1 MTEPPRIVFPC
12 SYPIKVM
19 GENLEAMQRDV
30 LAVFAE
36 CAELDPE
43 VSITTRESA
52 GGRFIGLTV
61 TIIATGEPQ
70 LALLNDRLRAVPG
83 VRLVL

>member
-1 MTEPPRIVFPC
+1 MTEPPRIIFPC

-19 GENLEAMQRDV
+19 GENLPTMQQDV

-36 CAELDPE
+36 FAELDPD
-43 VSITTRESA
+43 VAMTTRESA
-52 GGRFIGLTV
+52 AGRFVGLTV

-70 LALLNDRLRAVPG
+70 LTVLNDRLRAVPG

>member
-19 GENLEAMQRDV
+19 GENLAAMQQDV
-30 LAVFAE
+30 LAVFSE

-43 VSITTRESA
+43 IAMTTRESA
-52 GGRFIGLTV
+52 GGRFIGLTI

-70 LALLNDRLRAVPG
+70 LALLNERLRAVPG

>member
-1 MTEPPRIVFPC
+1 MTEPPRIAFPC

-19 GENLEAMQRDV
+19 GENRQGMQTDV

-36 CAELDPE
+36 YAEIDPD
-43 VSITTRESA
+43 VAMTTRESA
-52 GGRFIGLTV
+52 GGRFIALTV
-61 TIIATGEPQ
+61 TIVATGEPQ
-70 LALLNDRLRAVPG
+70 LALLNERLRAVPG